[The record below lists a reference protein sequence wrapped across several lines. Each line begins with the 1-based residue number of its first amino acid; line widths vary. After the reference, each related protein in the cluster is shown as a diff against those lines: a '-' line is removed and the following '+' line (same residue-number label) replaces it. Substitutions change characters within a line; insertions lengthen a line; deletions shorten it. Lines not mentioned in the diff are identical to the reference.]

1 MLENKSTDVA
11 ALGKKNEVWDKIAE
25 LYNAN
30 AESGSRSPQQLREL
44 YRNLKRRSK
53 KSLAEVN
60 VSIVRAANVAA

>member
-11 ALGKKNEVWDKIAE
+11 ALGKKNEAWDKIAE